1 MKPNDLLVDL
11 QRFCNGLKLFLNDSN
26 QPQNRI
32 ACFVLKFKPFH
43 VLLQP
48 FLKFFMMKKILKQLK
63 IAKINP
69 ATSTGEKW
77 MESKSDLIHSISP
90 VDGSKIASVRTTSR
104 AEYDKAVQSA
114 GKAFESWRLMPAPK
128 RGEIVRQIGDELR
141 KFKAPLGQLV
151 SYEMGKSLQEGLG
164 EVQEMIDICD
174 FAVGLSR
181 QLYGLT
187 MHSERPGHRMYEQY
201 HPLGIV
207 GIISAFNFP
216 VAVWSWNTMLA
227 WVCGDVCIWKPS
239 EKAPLCG
246 IACQQIISNVFK
258 RNQVP
263 EGVSCLING
272 GREVGEWLS
281 HDPRIPLI
289 SATGSTRM
297 GKAIGAA
304 VGERL
309 GRSLLELGGNNAI
322 IISEHADLDMSLIGC
337 VFGAVGTAGQ
347 RCTSTRRLII
357 HEKVY
362 KKFTEKL
369 VNAYK
374 QIKIGNPLDE
384 KNHVGPL
391 IDKDAVAAYL
401 QAIEA
406 AKAEGG
412 KVLVEGG
419 VLKGKG
425 YESGCYV
432 KPAVIEA
439 KNSFKIV
446 QHETFA
452 PILYLMK
459 YKTLDEAIAMQN
471 DVPQGLSSAI
481 MTLNMR
487 ESEQFLSH
495 AGSDCGIAN
504 VNIGT
509 SGAEIGGAFG
519 GEKETGGGRESG
531 SDAWKVYMRRQT
543 NTINFTNKL
552 PLAQGIKFD
561 L

>member
-1 MKPNDLLVDL
+1 MSDFIKAL
-11 QRFCNGLKLFLNDSN
+11 G
-26 QPQNRI
+26 
-32 ACFVLKFKPFH
+32 
-43 VLLQP
+43 LLQNNP
-48 FLKFFMMKKILKQLK
+48 GISTGNKWIASKGAK
-63 IAKINP
+63 IA
-69 ATSTGEKW
+69 SF
-77 MESKSDLIHSISP
+77 SP
-90 VDGSKIASVRTTSR
+90 VDGKLIGNTISADKKS
-104 AEYDKAVQSA
+104 YDAVIKQA
-114 GKAFESWRLMPAPK
+114 ATAFEEWKQWPAPR
-128 RGEIVRQIGDELR
+128 RGEVVRQIGDELR
-141 KFKAPLGQLV
+141 KYKTPLGKLV

-181 QLYGLT
+181 QLHGLT

-216 VAVWSWNTMLA
+216 VAVWSWNSMLA
-227 WVCGDVCIWKPS
+227 WVCGDVCVWKPS

-246 IACQQIISNVFK
+246 VACQKIVSKVFK
-258 RNQVP
+258 KNNVP
-263 EGVSCLING
+263 EGVSCLITG
-272 GREVGEWLS
+272 GRDVGEWMS
-281 HDPRIPLI
+281 NDPNVPLV

-297 GKAIGAA
+297 GKAVGKA
-304 VGERL
+304 VAERL

-322 IISEHADLDMSLIGC
+322 IITPHADLKIALTAA

-347 RCTSTRRLII
+347 RCTTTRRLII

-362 KKFTEKL
+362 NKVKALLT
-369 VNAYK
+369 NAYA
-374 QIKIGNPLDE
+374 QLKIGNPLNE

-391 IDKDAVAAYL
+391 IDKDAVNAYL
-401 QAIEA
+401 YAIEKC
-406 AKAEGG
+406 KAEGG
-412 KVLVEGG
+412 KFIVDGG

-432 KPAVIEA
+432 KPCIAEA
-439 KNSFKIV
+439 NNRFEIV

-452 PILYLMK
+452 PILYIMK
-459 YKTLDEAIAMQN
+459 YKTIDEAIALQN
-471 DVPQGLSSAI
+471 NVPQGLSSSIITTNLPEA
-481 MTLNMR
+481 
-487 ESEQFLSH
+487 EKFLSH
-495 AGSDCGIAN
+495 NGSDCGIAN

-543 NTINFTNKL
+543 NTINYTDKL